1 MTWFDPT
8 FPFQDNQKPS
18 SCHKPLEIY
27 SVIDPFCADCWS
39 LEPVL
44 KKLQTEYGQYFTL
57 RHFISGTLNTYNGLS
72 ASSKKSSRQAEK
84 MAERW
89 ERAAS
94 LSGMSCDGDL
104 WFENPISAP
113 YRASLAIKAAE
124 LQGKAA
130 GFRYL
135 RKMREMLFLNKQNIG
150 EDSVLQEIAASVGLD
165 TQEFTRDLNSEAAV
179 KALQCDL
186 KFSSEM
192 SVTQMPTLIIFN
204 DRADEEG
211 IKVSGCYSYEVYVE
225 VFKEMLGKKPEV
237 SPLPSLKE
245 FLKVHQFVATKE
257 VSLVYNWTLEEAER
271 QLKMLLLQQVVER
284 IPVKHGTF
292 WRYSKHIEPPVI

>member
-8 FPFQDNQKPS
+8 FPYQDNQKPS

-27 SVIDPFCADCWS
+27 SVIDPLCADCWS

-57 RHFISGTLNTYNGLS
+57 RHFISGTLNSYNGLS
-72 ASSKKSSRQAEK
+72 TASRKGAKQAEK

-124 LQGKAA
+124 LQGKSA
-130 GFRYL
+130 GTRFL
-135 RKMREMLFLNKQNIG
+135 RKLREMLFLNKQNIG
-150 EDSVLQEIAASVGLD
+150 EDHVLEEIATSVGLD
-165 TQEFTRDLNSEAAV
+165 LTEFLRDLHSEAAV

-186 KFSSEM
+186 KFSNEM
-192 SVTQMPTLIIFN
+192 AVSQMPTLIIFN

-225 VFKEMLGKKPEV
+225 VLKEMLGKKPDAS
-237 SPLPSLKE
+237 SPPPLSE
-245 FLKVHQFVATKE
+245 FMKIHQFVAAKE
-257 VSLVYNWTLEEAER
+257 VSLVYNWSLEEAER
-271 QLKMLLLQQVVER
+271 QLKKLLLQQTVER

-292 WRYSKHIEPPVI
+292 WRYMN